1 VPLAARKPLMK
12 NLKNMQRSKCEIG
25 GIVVGLLD
33 SVAKKATKE
42 LEKQV
47 KEKGGKEIEK
57 QAKKEMKKR
66 FKI

>member
-1 VPLAARKPLMK
+1 
-12 NLKNMQRSKCEIG
+12 MQKSNEIG
-25 GIVVGLLD
+25 GVFVGLLD

-47 KEKGGKEIEK
+47 KDKGGKEIEK
-57 QAKKEMKKR
+57 RAKKEMKKR

>member
-1 VPLAARKPLMK
+1 VNANWR
-12 NLKNMQRSKCEIG
+12 G
-25 GIVVGLLD
+25 FVGLLD

-47 KEKGGKEIEK
+47 KDKGGKEIEK
-57 QAKKEMKKR
+57 RAKKEMKKR